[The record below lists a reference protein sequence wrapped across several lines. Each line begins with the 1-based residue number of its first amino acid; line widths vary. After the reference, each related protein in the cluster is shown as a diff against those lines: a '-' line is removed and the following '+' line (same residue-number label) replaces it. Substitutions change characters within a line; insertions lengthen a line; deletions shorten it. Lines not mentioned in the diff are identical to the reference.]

1 MFKNMKIGLRM
12 GLGFTVVLALMIALI
27 VVGLNQMKVTL
38 AMLDHITEVNVTRL
52 HAANSMI
59 DDVREV
65 SISLRNILLL
75 KDIGNTE
82 TTRKKIDAIRNTYDE
97 NLRKAEE
104 LTQKDD
110 PKALGIISKIKASR
124 DTARQLNNTLLDL
137 AGAGKHDEAL
147 DLLIKEVAP
156 ANLQWIEQTDELIK
170 HTEERIAMRYDQAEE
185 VQATART
192 TMFILGAIAI
202 ALAAVIGVSLTLGI
216 VRPLQRMSQIAAMVG
231 KGDLGN
237 KVGYLSLDEI
247 GGLAKSFDL
256 MIDNLKSAGD
266 KILQRQK
273 EMEQVQ
279 SEISEAVNILASSS
293 SQILAL
299 TSQLAASTTETSTAI
314 TETTTTMEEVKQTSR
329 QMSQRAAAVSET
341 AQSTAQTTEAGRR
354 SVEDT
359 IAGMNKIKEQMDV
372 IANNI
377 VKLSEQSQ
385 TIGAIISS
393 VNDLANQSNLLAVNA
408 SIEAAKAGEQGK
420 GFAVVAQEVRS
431 LAEQSKDATN
441 QVRTILNDIQKA
453 ISGAVMATEQGAKAV
468 EAGLNQSQTAG
479 DSIGRMAEDI
489 VKAAQAAMQISVS
502 TNEQV
507 AGIDQV
513 SSAMESIKKATEQIV
528 SSTRQSEESTKNL
541 HELGMKLKQMVARY

>member
-38 AMLDHITEVNVTRL
+38 AMLDHVAEVNVTRL

-65 SISLRNILLL
+65 SISLRNALLL

-82 TTRKKIDAIRNTYDE
+82 TTRKEIAATRNDYDE
-97 NLRKAEE
+97 NLRKVEE
-104 LTQKDD
+104 LTPKDD
-110 PKALGIISKIKASR
+110 TKALGIISKIKASR
-124 DTARQLNNTLLDL
+124 DTSRQLNNTLLDL

-147 DLLIKEVAP
+147 DLMIKGATP
-156 ANLQWIEQTDELIK
+156 AVRQWIEQTEELIK
-170 HTEERIAMRYDQAEE
+170 HSEERIAMRSDQAEE

-202 ALAAVIGVSLTLGI
+202 VLAAVIGVSLTLSI

>member
-12 GLGFTVVLALMIALI
+12 GLSFTVVLALMIALI

-38 AMLDHITEVNVTRL
+38 AMLDHVAEVNVTRL

-65 SISLRNILLL
+65 SISLRNALLL

-82 TTRKKIDAIRNTYDE
+82 TTRKEIAATRNDYDE
-97 NLRKAEE
+97 NLRKVEE

-110 PKALGIISKIKASR
+110 TKALGIISKIKASR
-124 DTARQLNNTLLDL
+124 DTSRQLNNTLLDL
-137 AGAGKHDEAL
+137 TGAGKHDEAL
-147 DLLIKEVAP
+147 DLMIKGATP
-156 ANLQWIEQTDELIK
+156 AVRQWIEQTEELIK
-170 HTEERIAMRYDQAEE
+170 HSEERIAMRSDQAEE

-202 ALAAVIGVSLTLGI
+202 ALAAVIGVSLTLSI

-299 TSQLAASTTETSTAI
+299 TSQLAASTAETSTAI

>member
-12 GLGFTVVLALMIALI
+12 GLGFAVILALMAALI
-27 VVGLNQMKVTL
+27 VVGLNQMEVTHEKLERIVKVNNVRIHL
-38 AMLDHITEVNVTRL
+38 ANR
-52 HAANSMI
+52 MI

-65 SISLRNILLL
+65 SISLRNTLLL
-75 KDIGNTE
+75 KDIGNAQE
-82 TTRKKIDAIRNTYDE
+82 TRDKIAAIRKDYDE
-97 NLRKAEE
+97 DFSKLEE
-104 LTQKDD
+104 LTPKDD
-110 PKALGIISKIKASR
+110 TKALGIISKTKASR
-124 DTARQLNNTLLDL
+124 DTSRQLNNKLLEL
-137 AGAGKHDEAL
+137 AGAGKHDEAFAL
-147 DLLIKEVAP
+147 MIKEAGP
-156 ANLQWIEQTDELIK
+156 AVRQWIEQIGELIK
-170 HTEERIAMRYDQAEE
+170 HNEERNAMRYGQAEE
-185 VQATART
+185 AQAAART

-202 ALAAVIGVSLTLGI
+202 ALAAAIGVSLTLGI